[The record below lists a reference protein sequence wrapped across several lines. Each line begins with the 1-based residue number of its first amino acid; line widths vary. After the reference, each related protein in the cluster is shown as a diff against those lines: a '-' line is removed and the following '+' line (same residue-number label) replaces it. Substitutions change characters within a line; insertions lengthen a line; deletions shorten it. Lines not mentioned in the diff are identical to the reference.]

1 MKSGLMKRVFAI
13 GMAAMLLAGDVT
25 PVMAQSVSGN
35 NIESGSDE
43 AGSAEEG
50 ANNENANGENTNGE
64 NTNGEN
70 TNKENANGENT
81 NKENANGENTNKEN
95 NENENTNNNENGET
109 EEKEE
114 SEETVSE
121 NEINETEQTVSEND
135 ISMVSLESVTVS
147 GITITVSGPED
158 AFAEGT
164 TVSAVEVE
172 PAEVVIEAA
181 EENEEAIVKRYK
193 AFDINLV
200 LDGEYVQPLN
210 GNEITVSFEGDMLIT
225 EEDTNEEVVVYH
237 VDDDDNITKMESES
251 AVAESENANAVEMTT
266 THFSTYVVLVT
277 DIVGQRTVTFEHYL
291 VKNIYDMNGKAFYA
305 PQTLTLSEGQEMSYS
320 DLPVQCGKNYTLLKV
335 EVYDE
340 KGKLVGKPYINDTK
354 DTSKVTLELNK
365 PENTVKLYY
374 KEGSYTFTNEV
385 TFYDYYVDSYEND
398 KYYNYNAGIN
408 KQGAAIENA
417 GNAFLAM
424 GTSTSTS
431 KNTEYKG
438 AGTTT
443 IGTNVNGYKENTI
456 TKNGV
461 GSLSINVNNSDGGG
475 VAGGEKAIVPGIVT
489 GMTDSDN
496 DGYYDVVNYGKTSDG
511 RQIVDG
517 GYFTNTQD
525 GDYKYVYTN
534 YGLAFNQT
542 GNTYEL
548 DYVYNLNDDDDITK
562 SKDGNSYSKRFLP
575 LSKVAKQGGRS
586 KYQPYTYA
594 IGDAD
599 LNYYFGMRYDFTF
612 KVGDYIGDM
621 YYEFFGDDDLWVMVD
636 GKCVLDLGGMHS
648 AYPGRYDDQPESNKV
663 DIWEAVY
670 GIKASD
676 RKGNWWEKLTDEQ
689 KEEQHT
695 VTVLYM
701 ERGGWDSSCGMKFV
715 IPNVSEVIPNITT
728 VPRADV
734 TLTKMEE
741 GTENVIENVQFTLY
755 QDAAC
760 TTSMDV
766 ATTDEEGLVSFT
778 NLREGTYYIKETGYD
793 QNAYLPNDTI
803 YKVVVEKVVSGGTVS
818 AKATV
823 YNGIDTNEELEDN
836 IVYNT
841 PKPQKGNLK
850 IIKTVDK
857 VDTVHGEANFTFK
870 ITCPDGSVLYRVIT
884 FDKKGT
890 KAVEITDLPL
900 GEYKVE
906 ELDTIR
912 YELVNGY
919 SKSLVKEVESDKTTD
934 YEFSNTKVY
943 EKYYSHADTAVN
955 VVTFNRDEEGN
966 ITSSSIT
973 TKKSS
978 TGVYEVQSGNT
989 VAN

>member
-70 TNKENANGENT
+70 TNKENTNGENT

-95 NENENTNNNENGET
+95 NENENTNNNENDET

-200 LDGEYVQPLN
+200 LDGENVQPLN
-210 GNEITVSFEGDMLIT
+210 GKEITVSFEGDMLIT
-225 EEDTNEEVVVYH
+225 EEDTKEEVVVYH

-251 AVAESENANAVEMTT
+251 AVAESENASAVEMTT

-277 DIVGQRTVTFEHYL
+277 DIVGQRKVTFEHYL
-291 VKNIYDMNGKAFYA
+291 VKDVNDKNGKAFYA

-320 DLPVQCGKNYTLLKV
+320 DLPLQGGKNYTLLKV

-354 DTSKVTLELNK
+354 DTSKVTLELKK

-385 TFYDYYVDSYEND
+385 TFYDYYIDSYENN

-424 GTSTSTS
+424 GTSISTS

-443 IGTNVNGYKENTI
+443 IGTDVNGYKENTI
-456 TKNGV
+456 TKKNV
-461 GSLSINVNNSDGGG
+461 GSLSINLNNSDGGG
-475 VAGGEKAIVPGIVT
+475 VAGGERAIVPGIVT

-562 SKDGNSYSKRFLP
+562 SKNGKDYSKRFLP
-575 LSKVAKQGGRS
+575 LSKVAKQGNRS

-648 AYPGRYDDQPESNKV
+648 AYPGVYDNQPESNKV

-676 RKGNWWEKLTDEQ
+676 RKGKWWEKLTDAQ
-689 KEEQHT
+689 KEEEHT

-760 TTSMDV
+760 TKSMDV

-803 YKVVVEKVVSGGTVS
+803 YKVVVEKAVSGDTVS

-919 SKSLVKEVESDKTTD
+919 SKSLVKEVESEKTTD

-973 TKKSS
+973 TEKSS

>member
-35 NIESGSDE
+35 SIESGSNE
-43 AGSAEEG
+43 AGSTEET
-50 ANNENANGENTNGE
+50 ANNENT
-64 NTNGEN
+64 
-70 TNKENANGENT
+70 NANGEST
-81 NKENANGENTNKEN
+81 NVENTNSEN
-95 NENENTNNNENGET
+95 TNSENTNSENTNSENTENENTENENTNNNENDET
-109 EEKEE
+109 EEN
-114 SEETVSE
+114 EETVSE
-121 NEINETEQTVSEND
+121 NEIDETEQTVSEND
-135 ISMVSLESVTVS
+135 IAMVSLESVTVS

-200 LDGEYVQPLN
+200 LDGENVQPLN

-225 EEDTNEEVVVYH
+225 EEDTKEEVVVYH
-237 VDDDDNITKMESES
+237 VDDNDNITKMESES
-251 AVAESENANAVEMTT
+251 AVAENENTSAVEMTT

-277 DIVGQRTVTFEHYL
+277 DVVGQRTVTFEHYL
-291 VKNIYDMNGKAFYA
+291 VKDVNDKNGKAFYA
-305 PQTLTLSEGQEMSYS
+305 PQTVTLNENEEMLYE
-320 DLPVQCGKNYTLLKV
+320 DLPVQGGKNYTLLKV

-340 KGKLVGKPYINDTK
+340 KGKLVGKPYINDPN
-354 DTSKVTLELNK
+354 DTSRVTLDLNK

-385 TFYDYYVDSYEND
+385 TFYDYYVDNYEKGN
-398 KYYNYNAGIN
+398 YYNYNAGIN
-408 KQGAAIENA
+408 KQGAKIENK

-424 GTSTSTS
+424 GTSSSNSQETANKETNITKVGTDIHGYKDNYIS
-431 KNTEYKG
+431 KN
-438 AGTTT
+438 GTP
-443 IGTNVNGYKENTI
+443 
-456 TKNGV
+456 
-461 GSLSINVNNSDGGG
+461 LSINVNNSDGAGVKGG
-475 VAGGEKAIVPGIVT
+475 DKAIVPGIVT
-489 GMTDSDN
+489 GMTDSDG
-496 DGYYDVVNYGKTSDG
+496 DGYYDVVNYGKTNDG

-534 YGLAFNQT
+534 YGLSFKQT

-548 DYVYNLNDDDDITK
+548 DYVYNLTDNTDITK
-562 SKDGNSYSKRFLP
+562 SKENGEYSKRFLP
-575 LSKVAKQGGRS
+575 LSKAPKQGNRS

-594 IGDAD
+594 IGGAD

-612 KVGDYIGDM
+612 KIGDYIGDM

-648 AYPGRYDDQPESNKV
+648 AYPGIYSEQPESNKV
-663 DIWEAVY
+663 DIWEEVY

-676 RKGNWWEKLTDEQ
+676 RKGNWWEKLTDAQ
-689 KEEQHT
+689 KEEEHT

-715 IPNVSEVIPNITT
+715 IPNVTEVIPNITT

-760 TTSMDV
+760 TTSLDV
-766 ATTDEEGLVSFT
+766 ASTDEEGLVSFT

-803 YKVVVEKVVSGGTVS
+803 YKVVVAKVTSGDTVS

-857 VDTVHGEANFTFK
+857 VDSVHGEANFTFK

-919 SKSLVKEVESDKTTD
+919 SKSLVKEVESEKTTD

-943 EKYYSHADTAVN
+943 ERYYSHADTAVN
-955 VVTFNRDEEGN
+955 EVTFNRDEEGN
-966 ITSSSIT
+966 ITSSTIT

-978 TGVYEVQSGNT
+978 TGVYEVKSGNT
-989 VAN
+989 AAN

>member
-35 NIESGSDE
+35 SIESGSNE
-43 AGSAEEG
+43 AGSTEETT
-50 ANNENANGENTNGE
+50 NNENTNVNGENTNGE
-64 NTNGEN
+64 NTDGENTNGEN
-70 TNKENANGENT
+70 TDGEDINKENT
-81 NKENANGENTNKEN
+81 
-95 NENENTNNNENGET
+95 ENENTNNNENNET
-109 EEKEE
+109 KEN
-114 SEETVSE
+114 EETVSE
-121 NEINETEQTVSEND
+121 NEIDETEQTVSEND
-135 ISMVSLESVTVS
+135 IAMVSLESVTVS

-200 LDGEYVQPLN
+200 LDGENVQPLN

-225 EEDTNEEVVVYH
+225 EEDSKEEVVVYH
-237 VDDDDNITKMESES
+237 VDDNDNITKMESES
-251 AVAESENANAVEMTT
+251 AVAENDNTSAVEMTT

-291 VKNIYDMNGKAFYA
+291 VKDVNDTNGKAFYA
-305 PQTLTLSEGQEMSYS
+305 PQTVTLNENEEMLYE
-320 DLPVQCGKNYTLLKV
+320 DLPVQGGKNYTLLKV

-340 KGKLVGKPYINDTK
+340 KGKLVGKPYINDPN
-354 DTSKVTLELNK
+354 DTSKVTLDLNK

-385 TFYDYYVDSYEND
+385 TFYDYYVDSND
-398 KYYNYNAGIN
+398 LLMYRNYNAGIN
-408 KQGAAIENA
+408 RQGAAIEKA

-424 GTSTSTS
+424 GTSDSDS
-431 KNTEYKG
+431 RNTLYKD
-438 AGTTT
+438 GTTT
-443 IGTNVNGYKENTI
+443 RNGTDINGYRGNTI
-456 TKNGV
+456 FKNGV

-475 VAGGEKAIVPGIVT
+475 KYGGDKAIVPGIVT
-489 GMTDSDN
+489 GMTDSDG

-534 YGLAFNQT
+534 YGLSFKQT

-548 DYVYNLNDDDDITK
+548 DYVYNLTDDTDITK
-562 SKDGNSYSKRFLP
+562 SKENGEYSKRFLP
-575 LSKVAKQGGRS
+575 LSKAPKQGNRS

-594 IGDAD
+594 IGEAD

-612 KVGDYIGDM
+612 RVGDYIGDM

-648 AYPGRYDDQPESNKV
+648 AYPGIYEEQPESNKV

-676 RKGNWWEKLTDEQ
+676 RKGNWWEKLTDAQ
-689 KEEQHT
+689 KEEEHT

-715 IPNVSEVIPNITT
+715 IPNVTEVIPNITT

-803 YKVVVEKVVSGGTVS
+803 YKVVVARVTSGDTVS

-884 FDKKGT
+884 FDKEGT
-890 KAVEITDLPL
+890 KAVEIKDLPL

-919 SKSLVKEVESDKTTD
+919 SQSLVKEVESEKTTD

-966 ITSSSIT
+966 IASSTIT

-978 TGVYEVQSGNT
+978 TGVYEVKSGNT
-989 VAN
+989 VTN